1 LTAFVLATKAVRHM
15 AVGASPDLPVIE

>member
-1 LTAFVLATKAVRHM
+1 LTAFVLATKAVRHV